1 MTTQSLCFNG
11 RSNERKEIAICSLQL
26 FCSYLPVRTLAL
38 APTALSLLAVSRAAV
53 SRLSSRALF
62 RSAWN
67 WASSCSAISVV
78 RAGLSFTLRL
88 AV

>member
-1 MTTQSLCFNG
+1 MEGVMEG
-11 RSNERKEIAICSLQL
+11 RGLQFVL
-26 FCSYLPVRTLAL
+26 YNCSYLPVRTLAL